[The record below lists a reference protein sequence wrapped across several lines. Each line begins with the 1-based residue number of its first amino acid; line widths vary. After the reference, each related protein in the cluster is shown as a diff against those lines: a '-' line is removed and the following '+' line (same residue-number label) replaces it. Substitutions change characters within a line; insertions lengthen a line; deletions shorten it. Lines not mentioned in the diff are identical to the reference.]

1 MSSVNVWPYPSRR
14 ISTVWCF
21 SQGGL
26 PLHRCSRLGLGHF
39 HLYCTWHCND
49 NVQVLR
55 HQLNDLGL
63 KEIAELEEDIKE
75 VMR

>member
-1 MSSVNVWPYPSRR
+1 MCYVQRECMALPQQIYLNSLVLFARWAAPVSLFTSRSR
-14 ISTVWCF
+14 SL
-21 SQGGL
+21 S
-26 PLHRCSRLGLGHF
+26 PLLHM
-39 HLYCTWHCND
+39 D
-49 NVQVLR
+49 NVQVRR